1 MCHFSRA
8 LLTYSAKYAKIKR
21 LITNFKGNTKVE
33 NVKNRENVMGTMKI
47 PKLLISMSVPIIIS
61 MLVQALYNIVDS
73 IFVARFDNVAG
84 TGALTIAFPI
94 QNLMIAVSVG
104 LAVGTNALLSR
115 SLGQKNFDKANLIAG
130 QGFFLT
136 ACGYV
141 IFLIIGLFALPFYVG
156 SQTGADGGLL
166 YDYSIDYLSI
176 ICICSFGVFVQ
187 VVTEKL
193 LQSTGKSLLSMT
205 IQLSG
210 AIINL
215 ILDPI
220 FIFVLDMGVAGA
232 AWATV
237 IGQIGAGVLGVIL
250 NIFYNKEIRLILRN
264 FLPKLGVIK
273 EILIIGIPS
282 VLMQA
287 IGSVM
292 TFSMNKILIGFGT
305 DSMNVFGIYFKIQSF
320 VFMPIFGL
328 TSGMV
333 PIVAYNYGAARRKR
347 VYATIKLSAL
357 LSVAYMTFGLII
369 FQAIPGVLLSMFNA
383 SAEMLA
389 VGKAALRTISLSF
402 VFAGFGIICSA
413 TCQALGRSIYSM
425 LISAVRQLVVLIPAA
440 LLLSLIGKVNA
451 VWWAFP
457 IAESVCLVIATCF
470 FLRVLR
476 KSFPKENH
484 SV

>member
-1 MCHFSRA
+1 MQ
-8 LLTYSAKYAKIKR
+8 
-21 LITNFKGNTKVE
+21 KVE
-33 NVKNRENVMGTMKI
+33 NVKSRENVMGTMSI

-73 IFVARFDNVAG
+73 IFVAQFDNVAG

-104 LAVGTNALLSR
+104 LAVGTSALLSR
-115 SLGQKNFDKANLIAG
+115 SLGQKNFEKANVIAG

-141 IFLIIGLFALPFYVG
+141 IFLLVGLFFLPLYVG

-166 YDYSIDYLSI
+166 YDYSVDYLSI
-176 ICICSFGVFVQ
+176 ICICSFGVFLQ

-210 AIINL
+210 ALLNL

-220 FIFVLDMGVAGA
+220 FIFVLDLGVAGA

-237 IGQIGAGVLGVIL
+237 IGQIGAGLLGIIL
-250 NIFYNKEIRLILRN
+250 NLLYNKEIRLLLRN
-264 FLPKLGVIK
+264 FIPKLNIIK

-282 VLMQA
+282 VIMQA

-292 TFSMNKILIGFGT
+292 TFSMNKILIGFSNE
-305 DSMNVFGIYFKIQSF
+305 SMNVFGIYFKIQSF

-333 PIVAYNYGAARRKR
+333 PIVAYNYGAKRRDR
-347 VYATIKLSAL
+347 VFAAIKLSAI
-357 LSVAYMTFGLII
+357 LSVSYMALGCLI
-369 FQAIPGVLLSMFNA
+369 FQTIPGVLLSMFNA
-383 SAEMLA
+383 TAEMLA
-389 VGKAALRTISLSF
+389 IGKIALRVISISF
-402 VFAGFGIICSA
+402 ILAGFGIICST
-413 TCQALGRSIYSM
+413 TCQALGRSVYSM
-425 LISAVRQLVVLIPAA
+425 LISAGRQLLALIPAA
-440 LLLSLIGKVNA
+440 YLLSLTGTVDA

-457 IAESVCLVIATCF
+457 IAEIVSLIIAIY
-470 FLRVLR
+470 FLIRVL
-476 KSFPKENH
+476 KKCFPRDIVEK
-484 SV
+484 

>member
-1 MCHFSRA
+1 MQ
-8 LLTYSAKYAKIKR
+8 AK
-21 LITNFKGNTKVE
+21 
-33 NVKNRENVMGTMKI
+33 ENVMGTQKI
-47 PKLLISMSVPIIIS
+47 PSLLITMSVPIIIS

-73 IFVARFDNVAG
+73 IFVAKFDNVAG

-104 LAVGTNALLSR
+104 LAVGTSALLSR
-115 SLGQKNFDKANLIAG
+115 SLGQKNFEKANVIAG
-130 QGFFLT
+130 QGFILT
-136 ACGYV
+136 GCGYL
-141 IFLIIGLFALPFYVG
+141 IFLIVGLFFLPLYVG
-156 SQTGADGGLL
+156 SQTGGDTGLL
-166 YDYSIDYLSI
+166 YEYSVDYISIT
-176 ICICSFGVFVQ
+176 CICSFGVFVQ

-193 LQSTGKSLLSMT
+193 LQATGKSLLSMT

-220 FIFVLDMGVAGA
+220 FIFALDLGVAGA

-237 IGQIGAGVLGVIL
+237 IGQIGAGALGIVLNLV
-250 NIFYNKEIRLILRN
+250 YNKELR
-264 FLPKLGVIK
+264 FKLKSFIPNLKIIK

-292 TFSMNKILIGFGT
+292 TFSMNKILIGFSQE
-305 DSMNVFGIYFKIQSF
+305 SMNVFGIYFKIQSF

-328 TSGMV
+328 TNGMV
-333 PIVAYNYGAARRKR
+333 PIVAYNFGARHKER
-347 VYATIKLSAL
+347 VFAAIRLSAI
-357 LSVAYMTFGLII
+357 LSVSYMALGCLI
-369 FQAIPGVLLSMFNA
+369 FQTIPGVLLSMFNA

-389 VGKAALRTISLSF
+389 VGKVALRVISISF
-402 VFAGFGIICSA
+402 ILAGFGIICSA

-425 LISAVRQLVVLIPAA
+425 FISAARQLAVLIPTAY
-440 LLLSLIGKVNA
+440 LLSLTGEVSS

-457 IAESVCLVIATCF
+457 IAEVVSLVIAAY
-470 FLRVLR
+470 FLIRVLK
-476 KSFPKENH
+476 KSFSRENTQNCQ
-484 SV
+484 